1 MQHVFI
7 TGGTKG
13 IGRELVTIFL
23 QNGFKVSTCA
33 RSADELEKLVLATDK
48 RMQSDLAVFPF
59 DLTRT
64 AMIEELVQQVMDGFG
79 PPSILINNAGIY
91 QSRSFLEEDITF
103 FDRIFS
109 VNYLAPYRLCQL
121 LGARMVNNREGLIIN
136 ICSTAS
142 SCGIPEANAY
152 VVSKHALLGMTRTL
166 REEWKKFGIRVSAIL
181 PGSTFT
187 SSWEGSGVNPDQLI
201 QVEDITKIVLLLS
214 TLSPSANVDEVYV
227 KPFNF

>member
-103 FDRIFS
+103 S
-109 VNYLAPYRLCQL
+109 
-121 LGARMVNNREGLIIN
+121 
-136 ICSTAS
+136 
-142 SCGIPEANAY
+142 
-152 VVSKHALLGMTRTL
+152 
-166 REEWKKFGIRVSAIL
+166 
-181 PGSTFT
+181 
-187 SSWEGSGVNPDQLI
+187 
-201 QVEDITKIVLLLS
+201 IV
-214 TLSPSANVDEVYV
+214 
-227 KPFNF
+227 FFQ